1 MTELKIEMSTAAS
14 SSTRNRAAE
23 REAFLEEYQ
32 RNMSRLCVASE
43 GFIAIQELLSSDVTR
58 EVHLSDSGRE
68 GLALVLKLLGD
79 EAIDAWGCLPNV
91 WEMKKLLRGGGQDH
105 E

>member
-14 SSTRNRAAE
+14 STPNRTAE
-23 REAFLEEYQ
+23 REEFLEEYKK
-32 RNMSRLCVASE
+32 NMNRLCEASE
-43 GFIAIQELLSSDVTR
+43 GFIAVQELLSSDETR

-68 GLALVLKLLGD
+68 GLALILKLLGD
-79 EAIDAWGCLPNV
+79 EVIDAWSSLPAV
-91 WEMKKLLRGGGQDH
+91 WEMKRLLQEGPRH

>member
-14 SSTRNRAAE
+14 STPNRTAE
-23 REAFLEEYQ
+23 REEFLEEYG
-32 RNMSRLCVASE
+32 RNMNRLCEASE

-58 EVHLSDSGRE
+58 DVHLSDSGRE
-68 GLALVLKLLGD
+68 GLALILKLLGD
-79 EAIDAWGCLPNV
+79 EAIDAWSSLPAV
-91 WEMKKLLRGGGQDH
+91 QDMERLLQEGSRH

>member
-1 MTELKIEMSTAAS
+1 MTELKIEMSTAV
-14 SSTRNRAAE
+14 SSTPNRTAE

-43 GFIAIQELLSSDVTR
+43 GFIALHELLSSDATR
-58 EVHLSDSGRE
+58 DVHLSDSRRE

-79 EAIDAWGCLPNV
+79 EAMAAWSSLPCAF
-91 WEMKKLLRGGGQDH
+91 ELQGLLQGGRH

>member
-14 SSTRNRAAE
+14 STPNRTAE

-32 RNMSRLCVASE
+32 RNMFRLCEASE
-43 GFIAIQELLSSDVTR
+43 GFFAIQELLSSDETR
-58 EVHLSDSGRE
+58 DVHLSDPGRE
-68 GLALVLKLLGD
+68 GLALILKLLGD
-79 EAIDAWGCLPNV
+79 EAIDAWSSLPTAQDM
-91 WEMKKLLRGGGQDH
+91 ERLLQEGPRH

>member
-14 SSTRNRAAE
+14 STPNRTAE
-23 REAFLEEYQ
+23 REEFLEAY
-32 RNMSRLCVASE
+32 RKNMNRLCEASE

-58 EVHLSDSGRE
+58 DVHLSDSGRE
-68 GLALVLKLLGD
+68 GLALILKLLGD
-79 EAIDAWGCLPNV
+79 EALDAWCCLPTAQDM
-91 WEMKKLLRGGGQDH
+91 ERLLQEGPRH

>member
-14 SSTRNRAAE
+14 STPNRTAE
-23 REAFLEEYQ
+23 REEFLEEYG
-32 RNMSRLCVASE
+32 RNMNRLCEASE
-43 GFIAIQELLSSDVTR
+43 GFIAVQELLSSDVTR

-68 GLALVLKLLGD
+68 GLALILKLLGD
-79 EAIDAWGCLPNV
+79 EVIDAWSSLPAV
-91 WEMKKLLRGGGQDH
+91 WEMKRLLQEGPRH

>member
-1 MTELKIEMSTAAS
+1 MTDLKIEMSTAAS
-14 SSTRNRAAE
+14 STPNRAAE

-43 GFIAIQELLSSDVTR
+43 GFIALHELLSSDATR
-58 EVHLSDSGRE
+58 DVHLSDSGRE
-68 GLALVLKLLGD
+68 GLALILKLLGD
-79 EAIDAWGCLPNV
+79 EVIDAWSSLPAV
-91 WEMKKLLRGGGQDH
+91 WEMKRLLQEGPRH

>member
-14 SSTRNRAAE
+14 STPNRAAE
-23 REAFLEEYQ
+23 REEFLEEYKK
-32 RNMSRLCVASE
+32 NMNRLCEASE

-68 GLALVLKLLGD
+68 GLALILKLLGD
-79 EAIDAWGCLPNV
+79 EALDAWCSLPTAQDM
-91 WEMKKLLRGGGQDH
+91 ERLLQEGPRH

>member
-14 SSTRNRAAE
+14 STPNRTAE
-23 REAFLEEYQ
+23 REEFLEAY
-32 RNMSRLCVASE
+32 RKNMNRLCEASE

-68 GLALVLKLLGD
+68 GLALILKLLGD
-79 EAIDAWGCLPNV
+79 EVIDAWSSLPAV
-91 WEMKKLLRGGGQDH
+91 WEMKRLLQEGPHH

>member
-14 SSTRNRAAE
+14 STPNRTAE
-23 REAFLEEYQ
+23 REEFLEEYG
-32 RNMSRLCVASE
+32 RNMNRLCEASE
-43 GFIAIQELLSSDVTR
+43 GFIALQELLSGNVTR

-68 GLALVLKLLGD
+68 GLALILKLLGD
-79 EAIDAWGCLPNV
+79 EALDAWGCLPNV
-91 WEMKKLLRGGGQDH
+91 WEMKRLLQEGPRH

>member
-14 SSTRNRAAE
+14 STPNRTAE

-32 RNMSRLCVASE
+32 RNMFRLCEASE
-43 GFIAIQELLSSDVTR
+43 GFIALHELLSSDETR
-58 EVHLSDSGRE
+58 DVHLSDPGRE
-68 GLALVLKLLGD
+68 GLALILKLLGD
-79 EAIDAWGCLPNV
+79 EAIDAWSSLPTAQDV
-91 WEMKKLLRGGGQDH
+91 ERLLQEGPRH

>member
-14 SSTRNRAAE
+14 STPNRAAE
-23 REAFLEEYQ
+23 REEFLEEYG
-32 RNMSRLCVASE
+32 RNMNRLCEASE
-43 GFIAIQELLSSDVTR
+43 GFIAIQELLSSSDVTR

-68 GLALVLKLLGD
+68 GLALILKLLGD
-79 EAIDAWGCLPNV
+79 EVIDAWSSLPAV
-91 WEMKKLLRGGGQDH
+91 REMKRLLQEGPRH

>member
-14 SSTRNRAAE
+14 STPNRTAE

-32 RNMSRLCVASE
+32 RNMFRLCEASE
-43 GFIAIQELLSSDVTR
+43 GFIALHELLSSDETR
-58 EVHLSDSGRE
+58 DVHLSDPGRE
-68 GLALVLKLLGD
+68 GLALILKLLGD
-79 EAIDAWGCLPNV
+79 EAIDAWSSLPTAQDM
-91 WEMKKLLRGGGQDH
+91 ERLLQEGPRH

>member
-14 SSTRNRAAE
+14 STPNRAAE
-23 REAFLEEYQ
+23 REELLEEYG
-32 RNMSRLCVASE
+32 RNTSRLLNAAEGIVAL
-43 GFIAIQELLSSDVTR
+43 QELLSGNVTR

-68 GLALVLKLLGD
+68 GLALILKLLGD
-79 EAIDAWGCLPNV
+79 EVIDAWCSLPTV
-91 WEMKKLLRGGGQDH
+91 LDMERLLQEGPRH

>member
-43 GFIAIQELLSSDVTR
+43 GFIALHELLSSDATR
-58 EVHLSDSGRE
+58 DVHLSDSGRE

-79 EAIDAWGCLPNV
+79 EAMAAWSSLPCAF
-91 WEMKKLLRGGGQDH
+91 ELQGLLQGGRH

>member
-14 SSTRNRAAE
+14 STPNRTAE

-32 RNMSRLCVASE
+32 RNMFRLCEASE
-43 GFIAIQELLSSDVTR
+43 GFIALHELLSSDETR
-58 EVHLSDSGRE
+58 DVHLSDPGRE
-68 GLALVLKLLGD
+68 GLALILKLLGD
-79 EAIDAWGCLPNV
+79 EAIDAWSSLPTAQDM
-91 WEMKKLLRGGGQDH
+91 ERLLQEGPSH

>member
-14 SSTRNRAAE
+14 STPNRTAE
-23 REAFLEEYQ
+23 REEFLEAY
-32 RNMSRLCVASE
+32 RKNMNRLCEASE
-43 GFIAIQELLSSDVTR
+43 GFIAVQELLSSDVTR

-68 GLALVLKLLGD
+68 GLALILKLLGN
-79 EAIDAWGCLPNV
+79 EALDAWCSLPTAQD
-91 WEMKKLLRGGGQDH
+91 MKRLLQEGPRH

>member
-14 SSTRNRAAE
+14 STPNRAAE
-23 REAFLEEYQ
+23 REEFLEEYKK
-32 RNMSRLCVASE
+32 NMNRLCEASE
-43 GFIAIQELLSSDVTR
+43 GFIALQELLSGNVTR

-68 GLALVLKLLGD
+68 GLALILKLLGD
-79 EAIDAWGCLPNV
+79 EAIDAWSSLPTAQDM
-91 WEMKKLLRGGGQDH
+91 ERLLQEGPRH

>member
-14 SSTRNRAAE
+14 STPNRAAE
-23 REAFLEEYQ
+23 REEFLEEYKK
-32 RNMSRLCVASE
+32 NMNRLCEASE
-43 GFIAIQELLSSDVTR
+43 GFIAVQELLSSDVTR

-68 GLALVLKLLGD
+68 GLALILKLLGD
-79 EAIDAWGCLPNV
+79 EVIDAWSSLPAV
-91 WEMKKLLRGGGQDH
+91 WEMKRLLQEGPRH

>member
-1 MTELKIEMSTAAS
+1 MTELKIEMSAAAS
-14 SSTRNRAAE
+14 STPNRAAE

-32 RNMSRLCVASE
+32 RNMFRLCVASE
-43 GFIAIQELLSSDVTR
+43 GFIALHELLSSDATR
-58 EVHLSDSGRE
+58 DVHLSDSGRE

-79 EAIDAWGCLPNV
+79 EAMAAWSSLPTAQDM
-91 WEMKKLLRGGGQDH
+91 ERLLQEGPRH

>member
-14 SSTRNRAAE
+14 STPNRTAE
-23 REAFLEEYQ
+23 REEFLEEYG
-32 RNMSRLCVASE
+32 RNMNRLCEASE
-43 GFIAIQELLSSDVTR
+43 GFIALQELLSGNVTR

-68 GLALVLKLLGD
+68 GLALILKLLGD
-79 EAIDAWGCLPNV
+79 EAIDAWSSLPTAQDM
-91 WEMKKLLRGGGQDH
+91 ERLLQEGPRH

>member
-14 SSTRNRAAE
+14 STPNRTAE

-58 EVHLSDSGRE
+58 DVHLSDPGRE
-68 GLALVLKLLGD
+68 GLALILKLLGD
-79 EAIDAWGCLPNV
+79 EAIDAWSSLPTAQDM
-91 WEMKKLLRGGGQDH
+91 ERLLQEGPRH

>member
-14 SSTRNRAAE
+14 STPNRTAE
-23 REAFLEEYQ
+23 REEFLEKYG
-32 RNMSRLCVASE
+32 RNMNRLCEASE

-58 EVHLSDSGRE
+58 DVHLSDSGRE
-68 GLALVLKLLGD
+68 GLALILKLLGD
-79 EAIDAWGCLPNV
+79 EAIDAWSSLPAV
-91 WEMKKLLRGGGQDH
+91 WEMKRLLQEGPRH

>member
-14 SSTRNRAAE
+14 STPNRTAE
-23 REAFLEEYQ
+23 REEFLEEYKK
-32 RNMSRLCVASE
+32 NMNRLCEASE

-68 GLALVLKLLGD
+68 GLALILKLLGD
-79 EAIDAWGCLPNV
+79 EAMAAWSSLPCAF
-91 WEMKKLLRGGGQDH
+91 ELQGLLQGGRH

>member
-14 SSTRNRAAE
+14 STPNRAAE
-23 REAFLEEYQ
+23 REEFLEEYE
-32 RNMSRLCVASE
+32 RNMNRLCEASE

-68 GLALVLKLLGD
+68 GLALILKLLGD
-79 EAIDAWGCLPNV
+79 EVIDAWSSLPAV
-91 WEMKKLLRGGGQDH
+91 WEMKRLLQEGPRH

>member
-14 SSTRNRAAE
+14 STPNRTAE

-32 RNMSRLCVASE
+32 RNMFRLCEASE
-43 GFIAIQELLSSDVTR
+43 GFIAIQELLSSDETR
-58 EVHLSDSGRE
+58 DVHLSDPGRE
-68 GLALVLKLLGD
+68 GLALILKLLGD
-79 EAIDAWGCLPNV
+79 EAIDAWSSLPTAQDM
-91 WEMKKLLRGGGQDH
+91 ERLLQEGPRH

>member
-14 SSTRNRAAE
+14 STPNRTAE

-32 RNMSRLCVASE
+32 RNMFRLCEASE
-43 GFIAIQELLSSDVTR
+43 GFIALHELLSSDETR
-58 EVHLSDSGRE
+58 DVHLSDPGRE
-68 GLALVLKLLGD
+68 GLALILKLLGD
-79 EAIDAWGCLPNV
+79 EVIDAWSSLPTAQDM
-91 WEMKKLLRGGGQDH
+91 ERLLQEGVRH

>member
-14 SSTRNRAAE
+14 STPNRTAE

-32 RNMSRLCVASE
+32 RNMFRLCEASE

-68 GLALVLKLLGD
+68 GLALILKLLGD
-79 EAIDAWGCLPNV
+79 EALDAWCSLPTAQDM
-91 WEMKKLLRGGGQDH
+91 ERLLQEGPRH

>member
-14 SSTRNRAAE
+14 STPNRAAE
-23 REAFLEEYQ
+23 REEFLEEYG
-32 RNMSRLCVASE
+32 RNMNRLCVASE
-43 GFIAIQELLSSDVTR
+43 GFIALHELLSSDATR
-58 EVHLSDSGRE
+58 DVHLSDSGRE

-79 EAIDAWGCLPNV
+79 EAMAAWSSLPCAF
-91 WEMKKLLRGGGQDH
+91 ELQGLLQGGRH

>member
-14 SSTRNRAAE
+14 STPNRTAE

-32 RNMSRLCVASE
+32 RNMFRLCEASE
-43 GFIAIQELLSSDVTR
+43 GFFAIQELLSSDETR
-58 EVHLSDSGRE
+58 DVHLSDSGRE
-68 GLALVLKLLGD
+68 GLALILKLLGD
-79 EAIDAWGCLPNV
+79 EAMDAWSSLPTAQDM
-91 WEMKKLLRGGGQDH
+91 ERLLQEGPRH

>member
-68 GLALVLKLLGD
+68 GLALILKLLGD
-79 EAIDAWGCLPNV
+79 EAMDAWNSLPCAF
-91 WEMKKLLRGGGQDH
+91 ELQGLLEGGRH